1 MKWNSSADNTFSTHF
16 RFQLTWADS
25 FLTRLIFIVLITQS
39 FQCDKIIV
47 VESIEIPPKKNYF
60 ETKQSIVSIV
70 NHRKRRRKNRR
81 LTWSSEMSKH
91 CAILTYNSF
100 TELNPVIK
108 PVGEPFAN
116 WQWKTRLGG
125 GRFCLIGDVIIWVGC
140 CCCWWV
146 GWWCKSLPLK
156 LTPLVGEFDFVFLW
170 NNGMMLLMWCIFQL
184 DADRA
189 KNFFHR
195 L

>member
-1 MKWNSSADNTFSTHF
+1 
-16 RFQLTWADS
+16 
-25 FLTRLIFIVLITQS
+25 
-39 FQCDKIIV
+39 
-47 VESIEIPPKKNYF
+47 
-60 ETKQSIVSIV
+60 
-70 NHRKRRRKNRR
+70 
-81 LTWSSEMSKH
+81 MSKH

-125 GRFCLIGDVIIWVGC
+125 GRFCLVGVVIIWVGC

-156 LTPLVGEFDFVFLW
+156 LTPLVGEFDFVFLL
-170 NNGMMLLMWCIFQL
+170 NNGMMLLMWCIFRL
-184 DADRA
+184 NADRA
-189 KNFFHR
+189 KELFSQTINFLILSRKSSLLLCNFDSFWTSYLCSFYMIEWENSAEFISAHWEQAIDQLWIFLITFFRTQFDR
-195 L
+195 LLFFSRTSIFSLHTVN